1 MKFIYSNYT
10 LYRPWQLLF
19 SFLDLLHLLR
29 NQVPFS
35 DTVLKKSVQCKN
47 HPKYTDFHG
56 RHLLLGFW
64 HIFSSNPLAF
74 GQHWNHLQPGS
85 TTSTPPIWSCPW
97 SESFS
102 EFSLT
107 FFSNSNF
114 VNRTPMTSFNVSGG
128 IFLRTWRGW
137 PLQPWL
143 AWPDWAGWHFH
154 DPGEIYTIPKKL
166 YNATIKG
173 RRIFDEEFSECRNK
187 HREHGR
193 TCRASKQKS
202 GSARWAKSLL

>member
-19 SFLDLLHLLR
+19 SFLDLSHLLR

-114 VNRTPMTSFNVSGG
+114 VNRTPMTSISVVVFFSALGVGG
-128 IFLRTWRGW
+128 LSSLGLLDRTE
-137 PLQPWL
+137 Q
-143 AWPDWAGWHFH
+143 AGTSMIQVKFA
-154 DPGEIYTIPKKL
+154 K
-166 YNATIKG
+166 IKG
-173 RRIFDEEFSECRNK
+173 RQWS
-187 HREHGR
+187 
-193 TCRASKQKS
+193 
-202 GSARWAKSLL
+202 RWNLNNANNYTIQQ